1 MLGFFRVPEYDNP
14 VYLGAVRNILFDD
27 LVCGVIPPGIIQVA
41 LLIKKLVLTFGTET
55 TISPEEGR

>member
-27 LVCGVIPPGIIQVA
+27 LVCGVIPPGIIQGC
-41 LLIKKLVLTFGTET
+41 LVD
-55 TISPEEGR
+55 